1 MKDQVS
7 VTFVDLNPSAWYLE
21 NLHQLQSMN
30 FSLFYPLLDAIALTE
45 MPHTLDKKF
54 DQVYNSRG

>member
-7 VTFVDLNPSAWYLE
+7 VTFGDVNPSRYLE
-21 NLHQLQSMN
+21 NLHPLQSMN
-30 FSLFYPLLDAIALTE
+30 FSLFFHVLDAIALTE